1 MSAEHVE
8 ASEGATGREA
18 LLASAGILAFLGAVK
33 GLASAVPSLAEILFT
48 GAIAAQLLWPS
59 LRIGHAGIDHDS
71 LGLHLRGWKG
81 ELLAFAL
88 AATLTGVPYALG
100 FWWLEGGAMQLRW
113 PPGMLERVAVE
124 VGVIGLSEE
133 LFFRGYIQERFQ
145 RRFPGGLPILGVRL
159 GPAILLTS
167 AVFALAHFVGD
178 YRPARLAT
186 FFPSL
191 VFGLLRARRGSLV
204 AAVGYHAFCNLLADV
219 MFASRS

>member
-1 MSAEHVE
+1 M
-8 ASEGATGREA
+8 
-18 LLASAGILAFLGAVK
+18 
-33 GLASAVPSLAEILFT
+33 
-48 GAIAAQLLWPS
+48 
-59 LRIGHAGIDHDS
+59 
-71 LGLHLRGWKG
+71 RGVRARGK
-81 ELLAFAL
+81 
-88 AATLTGVPYALG
+88 
-100 FWWLEGGAMQLRW
+100 
-113 PPGMLERVAVE
+113 RVQVG

-191 VFGLLRARRGSLV
+191 VFGLL
-204 AAVGYHAFCNLLADV
+204 
-219 MFASRS
+219 